1 MSIKQCKGH
10 AKQTGFTLVEL
21 AIVLVIIG
29 LILGMAFK
37 GKDLIDGAKVK
48 SMAAQYNKIQA
59 AFNIY
64 FERYGAY
71 PGDGCAA
78 LQVLGTFTP
87 CAGAKNGILGSAAEA
102 GSALIQLQNAG
113 LLTAADVQSSFGT
126 PWSVSVSTS
135 AFFPPAGTNYLSFTN
150 GAGVPVTG
158 AAAIADS
165 RMVCALDRLIDNGDN
180 GNLITGAGTVVRS
193 TTVYTPT
200 VDCWGAPYA
209 GTRASIGIRLLP

>member
-1 MSIKQCKGH
+1 MRIKQCEGQ

-48 SMAAQYNKIQA
+48 SMAAQYNKVQA

-78 LQVLGTFTP
+78 LQALGPFTP
-87 CAGAKNGILGSAAEA
+87 CAGAKNGILDTVAEA
-102 GSALIQLQNAG
+102 GSALIQLQNSG
-113 LLTAADVQSSFGT
+113 LLTAADVQSPFGA

-135 AFFPPAGTNYLSFTN
+135 AFFPPAGTNYLSFTA
-150 GAGVPVTG
+150 AGVPVTG

-180 GNLITGAGTVVRS
+180 GNLVTAAGTVVRS